1 MILSLLYQF
10 LIQISF
16 QDVVHYE
23 ILGYQN
29 L

>member
-1 MILSLLYQF
+1 MILSLLYQL

-16 QDVVHYE
+16 QDVVHYK